1 MTCTHAK
8 GILCDYM
15 GFSDAIP
22 TKIVV
27 DVKGYKPTTG
37 TITFVENKY
46 TNELYSD
53 TLTIISNRDGANK
66 IEEA

>member
-1 MTCTHAK
+1 
-8 GILCDYM
+8 M